1 MRGVG
6 ALGRLAVLL
15 AGMIL
20 LLCAWGAAGAEE
32 IVYDRAYVRQMAD
45 YGIYYLF
52 DIETGTV
59 KQFKTNES
67 TVLVG
72 TFTGDLRGGLDI
84 RYRQDWHESFRLKN
98 PTDETTAVLTD
109 YSGFSFEYLLTDT
122 AAAVLLLRNGSY
134 TEIRME

>member
-72 TFTGDLRGGLDI
+72 TFTGDQVDELAYKIVERTDGLSVK
-84 RYRQDWHESFRLKN
+84 Y
-98 PTDETTAVLTD
+98 
-109 YSGFSFEYLLTDT
+109 GYLFQ
-122 AAAVLLLRNGSY
+122 R
-134 TEIRME
+134 